1 MFSSSDIV
9 CAIEFGTSKISVL
22 IGAVS
27 ADDGVDIIG
36 RGCVP
41 SQGIIKGEISDV
53 TGAENALIRALE
65 EAENSCGELASCK
78 LVTVLVT
85 GCGIDSQS
93 GIGSTVIKNPTRQ
106 VTVNE
111 IIDAEENAEIIN
123 LVPEREIINKST
135 SYYEL
140 DNRKVSNPEN
150 MVGGRL
156 DAHVHLVHGISS
168 RVSNFT
174 SLVRNCGFE
183 NTDIEVIFSPLAA
196 SFGIVSKSER
206 ENGVILIDF
215 GMGCT
220 DYAVEFDDGTT
231 GSGVLQIGFD
241 HVANDLA
248 IGLDL
253 PIETC
258 RKILESGELYKAYE
272 DKRDTLDFTTGL
284 NGLRRIPRV
293 SFETIIDQR
302 LRETFE
308 IVRAKLIASK
318 VQLTFDGGIIATG
331 GGSLYYRT
339 KEIIGEVFNG
349 HCQVR
354 SPADLRGAL
363 TGLANP
369 RFSASWGALK
379 YAAVCLR
386 RCGNGSDNTFDR
398 IVNGINRIFDNSK
411 IGLHNFRKSI
421 KF

>member
-1 MFSSSDIV
+1 MFSNSDIV
-9 CAIEFGTSKISVL
+9 CAIELGTSKVSALV
-22 IGAVS
+22 GAVS
-27 ADDGVDIIG
+27 ADGGVDIIG

-53 TGAENALIRALE
+53 QRAENCLIRALE
-65 EAENSCGELASCK
+65 EAENSCGALANCC

-85 GCGIDSQS
+85 GCDIDSQ
-93 GIGSTVIKNPTRQ
+93 GGTGSTVIKNSMGQ
-106 VTVNE
+106 VTMNE
-111 IIDAEENAEIIN
+111 IIEAEENAEIIN
-123 LVPEREIINKST
+123 LVHEREIINKST

-140 DNRKVSNPEN
+140 DNRRVENPEN
-150 MVGGRL
+150 MPGSRL

-168 RVSNFT
+168 RINNFT

-183 NTDIEVIFSPLAA
+183 NTEIEVIFSPLAS
-196 SFGIVSKSER
+196 SFGIVSHSER
-206 ENGVILIDF
+206 ENGILLIDF

-220 DYAVEFDDGTT
+220 DYAVEFNNGTT

-248 IGLDL
+248 VGLEL
-253 PIETC
+253 PIDTC
-258 RKILESGELYKAYE
+258 RKILASGELFKAYE
-272 DKRDTLDFTTGL
+272 DKRETLDFPTGVH
-284 NGLRRIPRV
+284 GLRRIPRV

-308 IVRAKLIASK
+308 IVKAKLIASK
-318 VQLTFDGGIIATG
+318 VPLTFDGGVIATG

-339 KEIIGEVFNG
+339 REIIGEVFNA

-354 SPADLRGAL
+354 SPADLRGAA

-369 RFSASWGALK
+369 CFSASWGALK

-386 RCGNGSDNTFDR
+386 RQGNGNDNAFDR
-398 IVNGINRIFDNSK
+398 LVNGINRIFDNSK
-411 IGLHNFRKSI
+411 IGLGNIRKSL